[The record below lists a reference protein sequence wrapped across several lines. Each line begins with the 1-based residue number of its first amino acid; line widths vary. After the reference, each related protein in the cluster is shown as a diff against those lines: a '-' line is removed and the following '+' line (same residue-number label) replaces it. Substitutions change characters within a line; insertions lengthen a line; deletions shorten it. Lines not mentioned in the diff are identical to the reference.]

1 MNQPPSPPSAGTAG
15 TAGAAQTGAGPAGQV
30 PTKGRFPILDRVTT
44 PRDLRNLSVDQLR
57 QLAEELRAE
66 TVDAVSTT

>member
-1 MNQPPSPPSAGTAG
+1 MAEEKN
-15 TAGAAQTGAGPAGQV
+15 GAEIPDPI
-30 PTKGRFPILDRVTT
+30 PTKGRFPLLDRVTT